1 MTTRSS
7 IENHGLSSFVV
18 FNPSFKRFLSLIS
31 RVLFVSLL
39 LNLIWLPGLFINP
52 ALAVPIIADAMPTRI
67 ASQVID
73 SAAEGDRFNAVIA
86 CLPKQLS
93 QPNLKRAL
101 TEMGNG
107 QLERGLKLKGRYKLN
122 PAEIELQSCMNQ
134 KGFANLSD

>member
-7 IENHGLSSFVV
+7 IENHGLSSLVV
-18 FNPSFKRFLSLIS
+18 FNPSFKRFLSLMG
-31 RVLFVSLL
+31 RVLLVSLL
-39 LNLIWLPGLFINP
+39 LSLTWLPGLSVNP
-52 ALAVPIIADAMPTRI
+52 ALAAPIIADAMPIGT
-67 ASQVID
+67 ASQAID
-73 SAAEGDRFNAVIA
+73 SAAGGDRMNAVIA

-134 KGFANLSD
+134 KGFADLWA